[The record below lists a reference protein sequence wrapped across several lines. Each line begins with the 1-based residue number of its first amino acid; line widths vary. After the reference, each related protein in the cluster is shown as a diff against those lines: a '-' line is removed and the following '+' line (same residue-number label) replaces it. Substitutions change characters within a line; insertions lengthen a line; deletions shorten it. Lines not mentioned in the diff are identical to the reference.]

1 MTFRSLF
8 LFFRFLFSFFLHFFY
23 TIFYFLFIFIFFIF
37 LFFVRTGDV
46 VVDTYDLESSFPAL
60 INIDG
65 VKVKDTKKVRLGKD
79 CGKRNEEPHLSL
91 RLGKKTRK
99 KELLIAR
106 KQTNF

>member
-1 MTFRSLF
+1 M
-8 LFFRFLFSFFLHFFY
+8 
-23 TIFYFLFIFIFFIF
+23 
-37 LFFVRTGDV
+37 
-46 VVDTYDLESSFPAL
+46 VDTYDLESSFPAL

-99 KELLIAR
+99 KGITDSKETI
-106 KQTNF
+106 KF